1 MNCPRWNSTARV
13 VGLTALVLALMITAD
28 SWAHWLKFPASGS
41 GLHDCWLRG
50 SRGNSDTTF
59 AMVGEAR
66 LTAHGSVGG
75 ALPAGPAARDGGV
88 GGGGSDAV
96 SGGVGGRRAL

>member
-75 ALPAGPAARDGGV
+75 ALPAGPAAAGFRGARAGISGGL
-88 GGGGSDAV
+88 GGGGA
-96 SGGVGGRRAL
+96 SGV